1 MLPWVRV
8 VESMEDVTSIETLT
22 VPELQREVAGVE
34 AVLDKKSKLDP
45 LEHLH
50 SYMGTETTIVDP
62 NQSASTSVDE
72 LEFP

>member
-22 VPELQREVAGVE
+22 VSELQREVAGVE